1 MVTIILDL
9 SLTKVFAFLVLNVS
23 HNELVHM
30 SPHIT
35 RLKQLKALILN
46 HNKLLEIENIE
57 PLLELN
63 TLGKQNMYALFSL
76 IFKSRL
82 A

>member
-1 MVTIILDL
+1 MWVWGHWTLF
-9 SLTKVFAFLVLNVS
+9 VVVLNVS

-46 HNKLLEIENIE
+46 NNDLLEIENIE
-57 PLLELN
+57 PLLQLN
-63 TLGKQNMYALFSL
+63 TLGK
-76 IFKSRL
+76 
-82 A
+82 